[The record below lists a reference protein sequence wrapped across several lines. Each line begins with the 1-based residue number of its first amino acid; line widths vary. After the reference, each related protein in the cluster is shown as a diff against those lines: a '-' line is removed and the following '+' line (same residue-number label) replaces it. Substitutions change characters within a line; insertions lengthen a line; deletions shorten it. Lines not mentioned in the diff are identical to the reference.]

1 MYTLELQPLEKT
13 SETLQIP
20 QQLDLNLLMQ
30 KDEIKSELVIKEV
43 ALFYKNEYC
52 NIIPWLK
59 NLHVHFYNASYNYQT
74 VILHKIL
81 PLD

>member
-1 MYTLELQPLEKT
+1 
-13 SETLQIP
+13 
-20 QQLDLNLLMQ
+20 MQ